1 MSQKVHPKGFRLR
14 STGPLNGAAT
24 LPDRIPSVSNS
35 PNKPIKG
42 AWDSVWFSEP
52 KKGKHLYTRLLHED
66 QMIQDY
72 TKGLF
77 RSFGFYQQKCII
89 ERKCNQELHITSYVL
104 RTPKLQPSK
113 IDVLSTRT
121 RQEKILQE
129 GLQQGWI
136 PFLIKSVIAK
146 ILYDK
151 SQTLKNEN
159 SAPFGASDDKYF
171 KQSLRITLTNQDY
184 KEKTKY
190 LFQNKTIP
198 SISAILAP
206 QDNSKTQLLT
216 NKKRFYE
223 LWNSWLFTNNK
234 VMGIENTRSGAKT
247 PSNTT
252 FDRVPLE
259 SAKVPSIPSVSINA
273 WWSHRSWSSILW
285 IPSIS
290 NETASVGA
298 PYGLLN
304 EIKLTYS
311 IQPTQSLVSSSQLIV
326 DYIADK
332 IEQSTPVGLIF
343 NELLR
348 FFETEALC
356 LGPDFINNEIK
367 EESNSPFG
375 GIGVEAPNFVIE
387 EKLGACG
394 TRSGSEATQLSK
406 KNTQTLGVRKQ
417 SFQSQKKENDLFID
431 SQRPKILGFRIV
443 CSGRLQMSS
452 FSKPAEKAES
462 IEITRGVL
470 PLNTFKANIDFA
482 QTSATNAY
490 GTCGI
495 KVWVHRA

>member
-1 MSQKVHPKGFRLR
+1 M
-14 STGPLNGAAT
+14 
-24 LPDRIPSVSNS
+24 
-35 PNKPIKG
+35 
-42 AWDSVWFSEP
+42 
-52 KKGKHLYTRLLHED
+52 
-66 QMIQDY
+66 
-72 TKGLF
+72 
-77 RSFGFYQQKCII
+77 
-89 ERKCNQELHITSYVL
+89 
-104 RTPKLQPSK
+104 
-113 IDVLSTRT
+113 
-121 RQEKILQE
+121 
-129 GLQQGWI
+129 
-136 PFLIKSVIAK
+136 
-146 ILYDK
+146 
-151 SQTLKNEN
+151 
-159 SAPFGASDDKYF
+159 
-171 KQSLRITLTNQDY
+171 
-184 KEKTKY
+184 
-190 LFQNKTIP
+190 
-198 SISAILAP
+198 
-206 QDNSKTQLLT
+206 
-216 NKKRFYE
+216 
-223 LWNSWLFTNNK
+223 
-234 VMGIENTRSGAKT
+234 
-247 PSNTT
+247 
-252 FDRVPLE
+252 
-259 SAKVPSIPSVSINA
+259 
-273 WWSHRSWSSILW
+273 
-285 IPSIS
+285 
-290 NETASVGA
+290 
-298 PYGLLN
+298 
-304 EIKLTYS
+304 KLTYS

-387 EKLGACG
+387 DKLGAYG

-406 KNTQTLGVRKQ
+406 KNTQTLGVQKQ